1 MPDRPRSSLPAQKID
16 QEFPYRGHPAA
27 SRAGPGWVER
37 KGRWRTAPSR
47 GHAQHN
53 NHGKGFAV
61 PWPAPVLMTR
71 LHHRRAGWCAT
82 EPAGK
87 RGRASGP
94 CRLQTRVCRHVRYA
108 ELLVPSVPIRPVP
121 SPISH
126 PTPPPVPL
134 LSLAVCC
141 AVRPRSSFP
150 AARLAAVLWHQPN
163 PSWGGDGPAPSR
175 APAFQSHVPGSDP
188 HAGWLGG
195 LPSASCAHSSTF
207 ARLGPFPSVMC
218 THSHTRTC
226 G

>member
-1 MPDRPRSSLPAQKID
+1 MQ
-16 QEFPYRGHPAA
+16 FPYRGHPAA
-27 SRAGPGWVER
+27 RRTGPGW
-37 KGRWRTAPSR
+37 GRQRVDRSEMRTAPSR

-108 ELLVPSVPIRPVP
+108 SSLSQAFRSGRFHRRFPIP
-121 SPISH
+121 H
-126 PTPPPVPL
+126 PHLCRSAPPVACRVLCCPPSL
-134 LSLAVCC
+134 LFSSRPARRGSLA
-141 AVRPRSSFP
+141 STD
-150 AARLAAVLWHQPN
+150 

-195 LPSASCAHSSTF
+195 LPSASCARSSTF